1 MLNQLRDIVEHVS
14 RVEDIHQALEV
25 FVERTCDAINSE
37 CCTIYLSNHQKQR
50 LELMATK
57 GLTFSGERLHI
68 GFQEGLVGLVHRTA
82 EPLNIAKASLHPDFK
97 YFPQL
102 GEELYQAFLAT
113 PIVHRKR
120 ILGVVVIQQKKPR
133 LFSDIEES
141 FLVTLAAQLAV
152 LIVSEQ
158 QQGNWL
164 LQERRGADNI
174 VTGLSACNGIAI
186 GPIWRG
192 NDEPLLSDVSPAS
205 AVDVEKDKEWLLVA
219 VESALKEFRRLRKQ
233 LDSDLNKDALAIF
246 DLFTHLLNDPKLRGD
261 LLSQIDKGDTADWA
275 LRQVIERYSNHFARM
290 SDIYLQQRSQDVREL
305 GQRLLYF
312 LNHSQVQEI
321 KLEKPVI
328 FVVNELTTTLLASV
342 PREMLLGVVSVQGG
356 VNSHAAILSRALGI
370 PSVIG
375 PNLKGIDDGKVII
388 LDGYNG
394 EVLIHPTYQ
403 EMSEYQQLLSEEQ
416 EVRSMV
422 ESEVCL
428 PAITLDKAP
437 ITILLNTGLG
447 VDVSYF
453 LNDVIDGIGLYR
465 TEISFIVKQAFPSED
480 EQVETYRKVLAYSQD
495 KPVVMRT
502 LDVGGDK
509 SLPYFPMEEE
519 NPFLGWRGIR
529 FTLDHPD
536 IFLIQVRAMMRASIG
551 QKNEMNILLPM
562 VSGAPE
568 LDSSLSL
575 IAQAYHE
582 VALTYPQVKKPKVG
596 IMLEVPSMIY
606 LLPAIAKRIDFV
618 SVGTNDLTQYLLAVD
633 RNNSQVSELYEV
645 VHPAV
650 LLALKQIQVAC
661 EDANLPVSVCGELAG
676 DPIGVLMLL
685 GLGFT
690 KLSMSS
696 ANVANIKYVI
706 RQSNLEDLKALA
718 NVATSQSYASE
729 VHKLAFEYLEHRGL
743 AGFVRPGKH

>member
-82 EPLNIAKASLHPDFK
+82 EPLNVAKASLHPDFK
-97 YFPQL
+97 FFPQL
-102 GEELYQAFLAT
+102 GEDVYQAFLAT

-120 ILGVVVIQQKKPR
+120 MLGVVVIQQKTPR
-133 LFSDIEES
+133 LFSDTEES

-152 LIVSEQ
+152 LIASEQ

-164 LQERRGADNI
+164 LQERKSST

-192 NDEPLLSDVSPAS
+192 NDEPLLKDVSPAS
-205 AVDVEKDKEWLLVA
+205 AIDIEKDKEWLLVA
-219 VESALKEFRRLRKQ
+219 IESALTEFRRLRKQ

-261 LLSQIDKGDTADWA
+261 LIKQIEKGDAADWA

-290 SDIYLQQRSQDVREL
+290 NDIYLQERSQDVREL

-312 LNHSQVQEI
+312 LYHSQAKEI

-342 PREMLLGVVSVQGG
+342 PRDKLLGVISLQGG

-375 PNLKGIDDGKVII
+375 SNLKGIEADDRHII
-388 LDGYNG
+388 LDGYSG
-394 EVLIHPTYQ
+394 EVLLNPTAK
-403 EMSEYQQLLSEEQ
+403 EMSDYQKLLAEEQ

-422 ESEVCL
+422 ESEVRE
-428 PAITLDKAP
+428 PALTSDKVP
-437 ITILLNTGLG
+437 ITILLNAGLG
-447 VDVSYF
+447 GDASYSFFDVVDGV
-453 LNDVIDGIGLYR
+453 GLYR

-480 EQVETYRKVLAYSQD
+480 EQVETYRKVLAYSQG

-502 LDVGGDK
+502 LDIGGDK

-536 IFLIQVRAMMRASIG
+536 IFLIQVRAMMRASVG
-551 QKNEMNILLPM
+551 QKSELKILLPM
-562 VSGAPE
+562 ISGVPE
-568 LDSSLSL
+568 LDSALSL

-582 VALTYPQVKKPKVG
+582 VALTHPRVKKPKVG

-606 LLPAIAKRIDFV
+606 LLPVIAKRIDFV

-645 VHPAV
+645 VHPSV
-650 LLALKQIQVAC
+650 LMALKQIHDAC
-661 EDANLPVSVCGELAG
+661 RYSKIPVSICGELAG
-676 DPIGVLMLL
+676 DPIGVLLLL
-685 GLGFT
+685 GLGF
-690 KLSMSS
+690 KQLSMNS

-706 RQSNLEDLKALA
+706 RQSNLDDLEALA
-718 NVATSQSYASE
+718 SQAITKAYASD
-729 VHKLAFEYLEHRGL
+729 VHKLAFDYLEKRDL

>member
-14 RVEDIHQALEV
+14 RVENIHQALEV
-25 FVERTCDAINSE
+25 FVRSTCDAINSE

-57 GLTFSGERLHI
+57 GLTFSGECLHI
-68 GFQEGLVGLVHRTA
+68 GFKEGLVGLVHRTA
-82 EPLNIAKASLHPDFK
+82 EPLNVAQASLHPNYK

-102 GEELYQAFLAT
+102 GEDVYQAFLAT

-120 ILGVVVIQQKKPR
+120 MLGVVVIQQKTPR
-133 LFSDIEES
+133 LFSDTEES

-152 LIVSEQ
+152 LIASEQ

-164 LQERRGADNI
+164 LQEKRHS
-174 VTGLSACNGIAI
+174 VVSGLSACNGIAI

-205 AVDVEKDKEWLLVA
+205 ATDIERDKEWLLVA
-219 VESALKEFRRLRKQ
+219 IEGALKEFRRLRKQ

-261 LLSQIDKGDTADWA
+261 LIKQVEKGDTADWA
-275 LRQVIERYSNHFARM
+275 LRQVIERYSTHFARM

-312 LNHSQVQEI
+312 LYHSQVQEV
-321 KLEKPVI
+321 KLEHPVI

-342 PREMLLGVVSVQGG
+342 PREMLLGVVSSQGG
-356 VNSHAAILSRALGI
+356 VNSHAAILSRALGV

-375 PNLKGIDDGKVII
+375 PNLKGVEEDGKHII
-388 LDGYNG
+388 VDGYNG
-394 EVLIHPTYQ
+394 EVLLSPTHQ
-403 EMSEYQQLLSEEQ
+403 EMAEYQQLLAEEQ

-422 ESEVCL
+422 ESELCM
-428 PAITLDKAP
+428 PAVTLDKTP
-437 ITILLNTGLG
+437 VTILLNTGLG
-447 VDVSYF
+447 VDMSYF

-465 TEISFIVKQAFPSED
+465 TEISFIIKQAFPSED
-480 EQVETYRKVLAYSQD
+480 EQVDTYRKLLAYSQG

-502 LDVGGDK
+502 LDIGGDK

-536 IFLIQVRAMMRASIG
+536 IFLVQVRAMMIASVG
-551 QKNEMNILLPM
+551 QKSELNILLPM

-568 LDSSLSL
+568 LDSAFSL
-575 IAQAYHE
+575 INQAYHE
-582 VALTYPQVKKPKVG
+582 VVLTYPSVKKPKIG

-661 EDANLPVSVCGELAG
+661 EEANLPVSVCGELAG
-676 DPIGVLMLL
+676 DPIGVLVLL

-696 ANVANIKYVI
+696 ANVASIKYVI
-706 RQSNLEDLKALA
+706 RQSNLDDLKVLA
-718 NVATSQSYASE
+718 NAAMTQSYASE
-729 VHKLAFEYLEHRGL
+729 VHQLAFDYLENRGL

>member
-14 RVEDIHQALEV
+14 RVEDIYQALEV

-57 GLTFSGERLHI
+57 GLTFSGKQLHI
-68 GFQEGLVGLVHRTA
+68 GFNEGLVGLVHRTA
-82 EPLNIAKASLHPDFK
+82 KPLNVAQASIHPDYKF
-97 YFPQL
+97 FPQL
-102 GEELYQAFLAT
+102 GEDVYQAFLAT
-113 PIVHRKR
+113 PIVYRKR
-120 ILGVVVIQQKKPR
+120 ILGVVVIQQKKTR
-133 LFSDIEES
+133 LFSDTEES

-152 LIVSEQ
+152 LIASEQ

-164 LQERRGADNI
+164 LQERKI
-174 VTGLSACNGIAI
+174 SVVSGLSACNGIAI
-186 GPIWRG
+186 GPIWQG
-192 NDEPLLSDVSPAS
+192 NYEPSLSDVAPAS
-205 AVDVEKDKEWLLVA
+205 VIDIERDKEWLLVA

-261 LLSQIDKGDTADWA
+261 LIQQIEKGDTADWA
-275 LRQVIERYSNHFARM
+275 LRQVIERYSARFGRM
-290 SDIYLQQRSQDVREL
+290 TDVYLQQRAQDVREL

-312 LNHSQVQEI
+312 LYHSQSQEI
-321 KLEKPVI
+321 QLDKPVI

-342 PREMLLGVVSVQGG
+342 PRDKLLGVISLQGG

-375 PNLKGIDDGKVII
+375 PNLKNIDADDRHII
-388 LDGYNG
+388 LDGYSG
-394 EVLIHPTYQ
+394 EVLLDPTEQ
-403 EMSEYQQLLSEEQ
+403 EMVEYQKLQDEEL

-422 ESEVCL
+422 ESELYL
-428 PAITLDKAP
+428 PAVTVDKTP

-447 VDVSYF
+447 PDDSYF
-453 LNDVIDGIGLYR
+453 YFNLVDGVGLYR
-465 TEISFIVKQAFPSED
+465 TEISFILKQAFPSED
-480 EQVETYRKVLAYSQD
+480 EQVEIYRKVLACSAG

-502 LDVGGDK
+502 LDIGGDK

-536 IFLIQVRAMMRASIG
+536 IFLIQIRAMMRAAIA
-551 QKNEMNILLPM
+551 QKSELKVLLPM
-562 VSGAPE
+562 ISGVPE
-568 LDSSLSL
+568 LDSALAL

-582 VALTYPQVKKPKVG
+582 VALTHPRVKKPQVG

-606 LLPAIAKRIDFV
+606 LLPVIADRIDFV

-645 VHPAV
+645 VHPSV
-650 LLALKQIQVAC
+650 LLALKQIQGAC
-661 EDANLPVSVCGELAG
+661 EHANIPVSVCGELAG
-676 DPIGVLMLL
+676 DPIGVLLLL

-690 KLSMSS
+690 QLSMNS

-706 RQSNLEDLKALA
+706 RQSNLKELEELA
-718 NVATSQSYASE
+718 SQAITKPYASNVYE
-729 VHKLAFEYLEHRGL
+729 LAFDYLEGRGL